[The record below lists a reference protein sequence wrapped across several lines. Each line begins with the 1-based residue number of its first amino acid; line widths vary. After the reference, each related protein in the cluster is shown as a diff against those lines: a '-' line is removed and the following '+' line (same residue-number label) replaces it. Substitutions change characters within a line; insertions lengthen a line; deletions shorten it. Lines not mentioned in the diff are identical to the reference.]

1 MKVVCSVYGENLE
14 LYGKKLQLQKLQ
26 YRSYSLEADPCRR
39 LQSRCL
45 LRFRKI
51 HRKTPVLE
59 SLLNEVANLHPTGS
73 LEK

>member
-1 MKVVCSVYGENLE
+1 MKVACFVYGENLE
-14 LYGKKLQLQKLQ
+14 LYGKKLQLQKLH
-26 YRSYSLEADPCRR
+26 YRSYFLEADPRRR